1 MEFDELI
8 IKRQSIRKFKPDPVS
23 KEMIMEILEAARIAP
38 SGGNRQPWQFIVV
51 QNKEMIKKLAG
62 RQEWA
67 ATAPVM
73 ILGLV
78 DKGVQASY
86 YYNDMGIAFEH
97 IILKATD
104 LGLGTCWMGMMRR
117 SDEARV
123 LLDIPKELEVIIQTP
138 IGYPDETPNRRGRK
152 KMGEI
157 VSWERYGNRSG

>member
-38 SGGNRQPWQFIVV
+38 SGGNRQPWHFIVV

-152 KMGEI
+152 KMEEI
-157 VSWERYGNRSG
+157 VSWEKYGNRSG

>member
-152 KMGEI
+152 KMEEI
-157 VSWERYGNRSG
+157 VSWEKYGNRSG

>member
-1 MEFDELI
+1 MEFGELI
-8 IKRQSIRKFKPDPVS
+8 VKRQSIRKFKPDPVS

-38 SGGNRQPWQFIVV
+38 SGGNRQPWHFIVV

-62 RQEWA
+62 VQEWA
-67 ATAPVM
+67 ATAPLM

-152 KMGEI
+152 KMEEI
-157 VSWERYGNRSG
+157 VSWEKYGNRSG

>member
-1 MEFDELI
+1 
-8 IKRQSIRKFKPDPVS
+8 
-23 KEMIMEILEAARIAP
+23 MIMEILEAARIAP

-152 KMGEI
+152 KMEEI
-157 VSWERYGNRSG
+157 VSWEKYGNRSG

>member
-23 KEMIMEILEAARIAP
+23 KDMIMEILEAARIAP

-152 KMGEI
+152 KMEEI
-157 VSWERYGNRSG
+157 VSWEKYGNRSG

>member
-8 IKRQSIRKFKPDPVS
+8 IKRQSIRKFKPDQVS
-23 KEMIMEILEAARIAP
+23 KEMIREILEAARIAP

-138 IGYPDETPNRRGRK
+138 IGYPDEIPNRRGRK
-152 KMGEI
+152 KLVEI
-157 VSWERYGNRSG
+157 VSWEKYGNRSG